1 MYLIGS
7 RLLFTQ
13 VFKQQQE
20 MYRLFHK
27 IRSIDSYNNRFSNGK
42 CLGGGSFGKVYE
54 VVDREDQN
62 KVVAAVKHASLT
74 GLGQQLDE
82 IIRREV
88 KFFILFF
95 YS

>member
-20 MYRLFHK
+20 MYGLFHK
-27 IRSIDSYNNRFSNGK
+27 IRSIDDYNNRFSNGNR
-42 CLGGGSFGKVYE
+42 LGSGYFGTVYE

-74 GLGQQLDE
+74 VLGEKLE
-82 IIRREV
+82 ESIRQEV
-88 KFFILFF
+88 TFF
-95 YS
+95 YFLFLK